1 MSDAAA
7 QRRAR
12 QTVINLLL
20 SIAATV
26 GVVILM
32 VLVVPRDDS
41 NQIPRVDYKAVA
53 ADATESTGRPLIVP
67 EIEADWWSNSARLST
82 KPKDG
87 TDASWYAGFVGPKN
101 QYIGFIQTFNTNPT
115 WLALE
120 LADKAQT
127 GEIVAAGRIWQ
138 IWQSVEQ
145 HQPAKTRDYML
156 VSNMYQDTFLIYGTA
171 SESEFESFAARVS
184 ELISK
189 VYP

>member
-20 SIAATV
+20 SLAATV

-41 NQIPRVDYKAVA
+41 NQIPHVDYKAVA
-53 ADATESTGRPLIVP
+53 RDATDATGRPIIIP
-67 EIEADWWSNSARLST
+67 EIEANWWSNSARLST

-87 TDASWYAGFVGPKN
+87 TDGSWYVGFVGPQN
-101 QYIGFIQTFNTNPT
+101 QYIGFTQTFKTNPT
-115 WLALE
+115 WLALQ
-120 LADKAQT
+120 LTDMQQT
-127 GEIVAAGRIWQ
+127 GEISTQARSWQ
-138 IWQSVEQ
+138 VWQSVEK
-145 HQPAKTRDYML
+145 HVPAKTRDYML
-156 VSNMYQDTFLIYGTA
+156 VSSINDDTLLIYGTA
-171 SESEFESFAARVS
+171 SESEFKAFASGVTS
-184 ELISK
+184 LVSK